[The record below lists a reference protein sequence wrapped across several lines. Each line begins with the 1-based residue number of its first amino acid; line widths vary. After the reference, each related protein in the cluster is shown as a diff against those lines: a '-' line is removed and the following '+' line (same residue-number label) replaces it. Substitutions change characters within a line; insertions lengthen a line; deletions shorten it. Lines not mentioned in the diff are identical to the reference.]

1 MRVIKELPPRI
12 WELIEKYNIKTT
24 YKSGVMTEDQRKY
37 IVDQILAIKEARK

>member
-1 MRVIKELPPRI
+1 MKVIKELPPRI

-24 YKSGVMTEDQRKY
+24 YKSGVMTDSQRKH